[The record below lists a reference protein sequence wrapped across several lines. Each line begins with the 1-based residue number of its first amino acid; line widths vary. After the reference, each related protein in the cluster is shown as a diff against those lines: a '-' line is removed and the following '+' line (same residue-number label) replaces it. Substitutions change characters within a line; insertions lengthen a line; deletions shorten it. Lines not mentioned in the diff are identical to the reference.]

1 MKITILCIGK
11 TGTAYLKE
19 GTLVYLDRLKHYA
32 KVEYKE
38 LPDIHTRGMTPDML
52 KQREGDSILKQLRQ
66 EDFLLLL
73 DEKGDHYSSRDFAEF
88 LQKKMNTGTKNMF
101 LVVGGAFGFSKDVYD
116 RANGKISFSKMTFS
130 HEMIR
135 LLLAEQLY
143 RAFTILKG
151 EGYHHD

>member
-1 MKITILCIGK
+1 MKIVILTIGK
-11 TGTAYLKE
+11 TNASFLKE
-19 GTLVYLDRLKHYA
+19 GVGIYLERLKHYA

-38 LPDIHTRGMTPDML
+38 LPDAGSRGILPEVL
-52 KQREGDSILKQLRQ
+52 KEKEGEVILKQIKQ

-73 DEKGDHYSSRDFAEF
+73 DEKGEHYSSRQFADF
-88 LQKKMNTGTKNMF
+88 LQKKMNAGTKNVF
-101 LVVGGAFGFSKDVYD
+101 LVIGGAFGFSQEVYD
-116 RANGKISFSKMTFS
+116 RANGKISFSRMTFS

>member
-1 MKITILCIGK
+1 MKIVILTIGK
-11 TGTAYLKE
+11 TNASFLKE
-19 GTLVYLDRLKHYA
+19 GVGIYLERLKHYA

-38 LPDIHTRGMTPDML
+38 LPDVGSRGMLPEML
-52 KQREGDSILKQLRQ
+52 KEKEGELILKQIKQ

-73 DEKGDHYSSRDFAEF
+73 DEKGEHYSSRQFADF
-88 LQKKMNTGTKNMF
+88 LQKKMNAGTKKVF
-101 LVVGGAFGFSKDVYD
+101 LVIGGAFGFSQEVYD

-135 LLLAEQLY
+135 LLLSEQLY